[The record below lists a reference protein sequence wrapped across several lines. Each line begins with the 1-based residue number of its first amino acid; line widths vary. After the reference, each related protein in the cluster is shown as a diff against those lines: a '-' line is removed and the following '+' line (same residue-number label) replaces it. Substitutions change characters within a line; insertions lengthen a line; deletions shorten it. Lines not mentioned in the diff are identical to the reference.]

1 MPLGFVMNEPG
12 ELFHEANK
20 KKKRG
25 RNQHCLVLFTFQGN
39 LYELC

>member
-20 KKKRG
+20 KKKKRKKSALPSFIYVS
-25 RNQHCLVLFTFQGN
+25 R
-39 LYELC
+39 

>member
-20 KKKRG
+20 KKKK
-25 RNQHCLVLFTFQGN
+25 
-39 LYELC
+39 EEEISIA